1 MMFKITF
8 QKEMPKN
15 ATFLHMSGKIRF
27 APSPTGYL
35 HEGHLLSALYV
46 WAAARKWHLDVH
58 LRIEDHDQSRA
69 RDEYIQSI
77 YEDLAWFGFHWDSQ
91 SIQSGRGDV
100 YRKALETLKVRHL
113 VYPCFCSRKQ
123 LEEENPKSETGE
135 IVYRGKC
142 FLQTSSWRATTRHL
156 DSGSVAGMTC
166 STENNVPH
174 NLRVMIPDKVIEWHD
189 LRLGDFRENPKEQ
202 CGDFPIRDRDGQWTY
217 QFAVC
222 VDDIDEQITHVVR
235 GEDLRSSTARQ
246 IALMDLLGRP
256 NPPVYLHHA
265 LIVDGSGKKLSKR
278 EMAHSLRQ
286 DKNAGATPEELLGR
300 VCFKAHLQ
308 AAPDPVSLEKALFLT
323 ESQL

>member
-77 YEDLAWFGFHWDSQ
+77 YEDLAWFGFRWDSQ

-100 YRKALETLKVRHL
+100 YRKALESLKVRHL

-135 IVYRGKC
+135 IVYQGKC
-142 FLQTSSWRATTRHL
+142 FFRRETRDERREMDGDGL
-156 DSGSVAGMTC
+156 P
-166 STENNVPH
+166 PH
-174 NLRVMIPDKVIEWHD
+174 NLRVSIPNKVIEWHD

-308 AAPDPVSLEKALFLT
+308 ATPDPVSLEKALFLT